1 MGWETEDKDEDGTPI
16 VSCGDGFSADWM
28 YNQALEA
35 DPIVWCQKL
44 IANCQASS
52 QCRENLQATISDAN
66 GAGLFGRDDEGAD
79 IELQSLQLLCDID
92 TQWSSIFL
100 MVERVL
106 DLYPISFLKFL
117 TLIIIFNHL
126 SGHSIIFKQERK

>member
-1 MGWETEDKDEDGTPI
+1 MKKCSFITSGQRHK
-16 VSCGDGFSADWM
+16 
-28 YNQALEA
+28 
-35 DPIVWCQKL
+35 
-44 IANCQASS
+44 
-52 QCRENLQATISDAN
+52 NLQATITDAKR
-66 GAGLFGRDDEGAD
+66 AGLFGRDDEGAD

-117 TLIIIFNHL
+117 TLIIKFNHL